1 MKNCI
6 KVLWIVCLV
15 VFVFSI
21 LVMGLHFLDIFVFPD
36 LVIRIVGVL
45 CMCAILGYSYST
57 MKMRGN

>member
-1 MKNCI
+1 MKNSI

-45 CMCAILGYSYST
+45 CRCAILGYSYST